1 MLSINNQVDF
11 FQIKLIL
18 IALNQE
24 MELKMLIISREKFS
38 LYRFT
43 NMKVDF
49 ILVVEVQVI
58 LVLEKENIT
67 RSMFL

>member
-1 MLSINNQVDF
+1 
-11 FQIKLIL
+11 
-18 IALNQE
+18 
-24 MELKMLIISREKFS
+24 MLIISREKFS